1 VSETKPSPSADAVVV
16 IVILARVF
24 FMLVVWLLVFLGIF
38 LGYFTVPI
46 LLIGIITAVYLISDF
61 GLFVTLKRR
70 GIKSSERKEFIE
82 SITDD
87 TPEKEK

>member
-1 VSETKPSPSADAVVV
+1 MSDNNQSQSPDAVVV

-24 FMLVVWLLVFLGIF
+24 FMLVIWLLVFLGIF

-46 LLIGIITAVYLISDF
+46 ILIGIITVVYLISDL

-70 GIKSSERKEFIE
+70 RQKINERKEFIE
-82 SITDD
+82 SIEDD
-87 TPEKEK
+87 STQKE

>member
-1 VSETKPSPSADAVVV
+1 VSDNKQSQSSDAVVV

-24 FMLVVWLLVFLGIF
+24 FMLVIWLLVFLGIF

-46 LLIGIITAVYLISDF
+46 LLIGIITAFYMISDL

-70 GIKSSERKEFIE
+70 KQKINERKEFIE
-82 SITDD
+82 SIQDD
-87 TPEKEK
+87 SGRKE